1 MMGLILLVGIFEK
14 GFWYKFE
21 RAKELVRED
30 NQKVKQ
36 ISDLKIKAIEEISKL
51 EAEIRTLRVKIR
63 ELMELSD
70 TKEEEIKKLHEK
82 MVELEVKV
90 RKAKFSYI
98 LQLRKILGSEKFR
111 ELHERH
117 RKPHR

>member
-1 MMGLILLVGIFEK
+1 MLLGMYEK
-14 GFWYKFE
+14 DFGFWYKFE
-21 RAKELVRED
+21 MAKELVKED

-36 ISDLKIKAIEEISKL
+36 ISDLKIKAIEEISKR
-51 EAEIRTLRVKIR
+51 EAEVRALKVKIH

-70 TKEEEIKKLHEK
+70 TNEEEIKKLYNK
-82 MVELEVKV
+82 MLDLEVEI
-90 RKAKFSYI
+90 RKTKFSYI

-111 ELHERH
+111 ELHRRH